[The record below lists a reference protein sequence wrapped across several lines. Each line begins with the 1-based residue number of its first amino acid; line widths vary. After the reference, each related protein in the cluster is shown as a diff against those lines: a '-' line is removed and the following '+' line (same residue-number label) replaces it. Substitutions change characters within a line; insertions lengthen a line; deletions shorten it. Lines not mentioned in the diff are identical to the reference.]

1 MLQKLKD
8 DEDQQLKILD
18 LMANTLLPDEN
29 LFIGFMPLKS
39 YIQSKKDVKTG
50 VKCPQEKEEL
60 IRCLILKEALDKLG
74 CTYENFTEASKISRS
89 RLKSKS
95 NSPQKE
101 TDEMFSKIDELDDT
115 DKMADTK
122 PLVVIDA

>member
-1 MLQKLKD
+1 MLQKLKN

-39 YIQSKKDVKTG
+39 YITSKKEVKTG

-60 IRCLILKEALDKLG
+60 IRGLILKEALEKLG
-74 CTYENFTEASKISRS
+74 CTYQNFSEANKISRS
-89 RLKSKS
+89 RMKSKS

-101 TDEMFSKIDELDDT
+101 TDEIFSKIDELDVT
-115 DKMADTK
+115 D
-122 PLVVIDA
+122 

>member
-50 VKCPQEKEEL
+50 VKCP
-60 IRCLILKEALDKLG
+60 
-74 CTYENFTEASKISRS
+74 
-89 RLKSKS
+89 
-95 NSPQKE
+95 
-101 TDEMFSKIDELDDT
+101 
-115 DKMADTK
+115 
-122 PLVVIDA
+122 